1 MARPEDVEE
10 VNRITP
16 MISEYLTTLRA
27 SHVCVLS
34 ALSIIIAKTIDE
46 CKPPVTID
54 AFCDTVKSFYSNKEH
69 LEFMSQVDELD
80 KLVEQKRKSEQ
91 KKIPTTGQINVVSVL
106 DTRVRQLEQMGYSDM
121 EILNDMYSL
130 MPEYKK
136 VMDAVGQEGYVY
148 FYERFEGFARF
159 SNILR
164 KITADIKSGKVKL

>member
-16 MISEYLTTLRA
+16 MISEYLTTLQA

-69 LEFMSQVDELD
+69 LELKNPAVPTSRNEGSSI
-80 KLVEQKRKSEQ
+80 RKVAR
-91 KKIPTTGQINVVSVL
+91 ITCN
-106 DTRVRQLEQMGYSDM
+106 
-121 EILNDMYSL
+121 
-130 MPEYKK
+130 
-136 VMDAVGQEGYVY
+136 
-148 FYERFEGFARF
+148 FARLPTLKQRF
-159 SNILR
+159 GECAHNACS
-164 KITADIKSGKVKL
+164 